1 MQELGSDFFPLSRR
15 SQKLNQLSGRLSFS
29 QHGFSKVEAR
39 RVRRERGTR
48 AIVYYFLTDSLHPN
62 SKAVSVISCDTP
74 LITSASTPLSSSPGE
89 EAFLQSDMDRDAHL
103 IPSSPSNSSL
113 SSSDLDTEVRI
124 SGGDLT
130 CRSTGSF
137 FPDRSTTLGTLM
149 GVTFAEAAASPARL
163 PSRRDHG
170 LGGGGAAAGDAGRR
184 TKPRAAER
192 RRRHRGRSGW
202 WRLCRDDMVGPTSL
216 GEFLQVERRMAGGD
230 VADGHYVFGG
240 AAHGGGPPEHV
251 AVGGGP
257 LFADGRVLPPA
268 PPAERRRPQQQQ
280 QQQRAESVGRLPV
293 LLLTGICSGG
303 DG

>member
-1 MQELGSDFFPLSRR
+1 MQISRTAFGLLTALQGKWPLSQATARLFPSFRGHSSLLRRRPLSFFP
-15 SQKLNQLSGRLSFS
+15 
-29 QHGFSKVEAR
+29 
-39 RVRRERGTR
+39 
-48 AIVYYFLTDSLHPN
+48 P
-62 SKAVSVISCDTP
+62 
-74 LITSASTPLSSSPGE
+74 E
-89 EAFLQSDMDRDAHL
+89 EAFRQSDMDRDTDL

-113 SSSDLDTEVRI
+113 SSSDLDTE
-124 SGGDLT
+124 
-130 CRSTGSF
+130 STGSF

-149 GVTFAEAAASPARL
+149 GVTFPEASASPARL

-170 LGGGGAAAGDAGRR
+170 LGGGGGAASDAGRR
-184 TKPRAAER
+184 TKPRAAERR

-202 WRLCRDDMVGPTSL
+202 WRLCRDDMAGPTSL
-216 GEFLQVERRMAGGD
+216 GEFLQVERRMAGVE

-268 PPAERRRPQQQQ
+268 PPAERRRPQQRQQQ